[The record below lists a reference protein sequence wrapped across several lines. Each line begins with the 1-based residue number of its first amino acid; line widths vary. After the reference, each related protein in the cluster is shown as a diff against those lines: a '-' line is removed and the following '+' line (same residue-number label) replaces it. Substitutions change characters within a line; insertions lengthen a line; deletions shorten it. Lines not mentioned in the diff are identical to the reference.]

1 MRKIFFSIV
10 VAMTMICSTTVN
22 ANVKKNVIG
31 MQNLIE
37 VSNKIARTEALN
49 NCYNLDLNSHF
60 NDLEKVMKLTD
71 EERKYIF
78 DINDV
83 IKTEIE
89 RLNDVKDIETRE
101 KRMMDIVKY
110 AHRMSYY
117 MLDVYNYR
125 IYRGLLNQTMIKCGF
140 FYNDGRF
147 NTDFIVD
154 KNGYKAVANK

>member
-10 VAMTMICSTTVN
+10 VAISMICSTTVN
-22 ANVKKNVIG
+22 ANVKKNVIE
-31 MQNLIE
+31 MKNLIE

-49 NCYNLDLNSHF
+49 NYYTLDINNHF
-60 NDLEKVMKLTD
+60 NELEKVMKLND
-71 EERKYIF
+71 EERKHIF

-89 RLNDVKDIETRE
+89 RLNVIKDIELRE
-101 KRMMDIVKY
+101 KRMDSIIQY
-110 AHRMSYY
+110 AHRTSYCV
-117 MLDVYNYR
+117 LDTDNFR

-140 FYNDGRF
+140 FFNDGRF

-154 KNGYKAVANK
+154 RNEYKAVANK

>member
-1 MRKIFFSIV
+1 MRKIFLSIV

-22 ANVKKNVIG
+22 ANVKKNVIE
-31 MQNLIE
+31 MKNLIE
-37 VSNKIARTEALN
+37 VSNKIAQTEALN
-49 NCYNLDLNSHF
+49 NYYNLDLNGHF
-60 NDLEKVMKLTD
+60 NDLETVMKLTD

-89 RLNDVKDIETRE
+89 RLNDIKDIEVRE
-101 KRMMDIVKY
+101 KYMMNIIRY

-117 MLDVYNYR
+117 MLDIDNFR

-140 FYNDGRF
+140 FYDDGRF

-154 KNGYKAVANK
+154 KNECKLIANK

>member
-110 AHRMSYY
+110 AH
-117 MLDVYNYR
+117 V
-125 IYRGLLNQTMIKCGF
+125 LL
-140 FYNDGRF
+140 Y
-147 NTDFIVD
+147 
-154 KNGYKAVANK
+154 A

>member
-22 ANVKKNVIG
+22 ANVKKNVIE

-37 VSNKIARTEALN
+37 VSNKIAQTEALN
-49 NCYNLDLNSHF
+49 NYYNLDLNGHF
-60 NDLEKVMKLTD
+60 NDLETVMKLTD
-71 EERKYIF
+71 EERKCIF

-89 RLNDVKDIETRE
+89 QLNDIKDIEDRE
-101 KRMMDIVKY
+101 KRMQNIVRY

-117 MLDVYNYR
+117 MLDMDNFR
-125 IYRGLLNQTMIKCGF
+125 IYRGLLNQTMIKRGF
-140 FYNDGRF
+140 FVYDGRF

-154 KNGYKAVANK
+154 KNVYKPIANK

>member
-49 NCYNLDLNSHF
+49 NCYYLDLNSHF

-89 RLNDVKDIETRE
+89 RLNDIKDIEVRE
-101 KRMMDIVKY
+101 KYMMNIIRY

-117 MLDVYNYR
+117 MLDIDNFR
-125 IYRGLLNQTMIKCGF
+125 IYRGLLNQTMINCGF
-140 FYNDGRF
+140 FLIDGRF

-154 KNGYKAVANK
+154 KNECKLIANK

>member
-22 ANVKKNVIG
+22 ANVKKNVIE
-31 MQNLIE
+31 MKNLIE
-37 VSNKIARTEALN
+37 VSNKIAQTEALN
-49 NCYNLDLNSHF
+49 NYYNLDLNGHF
-60 NDLEKVMKLTD
+60 NDLEMVMKLTD

-89 RLNDVKDIETRE
+89 RLNDIKDIEVRE
-101 KRMMDIVKY
+101 KHMMNIIRY

-117 MLDVYNYR
+117 MLDIDNFR

-140 FYNDGRF
+140 FYDDGRF

-154 KNGYKAVANK
+154 KNECKLIANK

>member
-60 NDLEKVMKLTD
+60 NDLEKVMNLTD

-83 IKTEIE
+83 IKTEIK
-89 RLNDVKDIETRE
+89 RLNDVKDIEDRE
-101 KRMMDIVKY
+101 KRMQNIIRY
-110 AHRMSYY
+110 AHRTTYY

-147 NTDFIVD
+147 NADFIVD

>member
-10 VAMTMICSTTVN
+10 VAISMICSTTVN
-22 ANVKKNVIG
+22 ANVKKNVIE
-31 MQNLIE
+31 MKNLIE
-37 VSNKIARTEALN
+37 VSNKIARTAALN
-49 NCYNLDLNSHF
+49 NYYILDINNHF

-89 RLNDVKDIETRE
+89 QLNDIKDIEDRE
-101 KRMMDIVKY
+101 KRMQNIIKY

-117 MLDVYNYR
+117 MLDVNNFR
-125 IYRGLLNQTMIKCGF
+125 IYRGLLNQTLIKCGF
-140 FYNDGRF
+140 FYDDGRF

-154 KNGYKAVANK
+154 KNEYKAVANK

>member
-49 NCYNLDLNSHF
+49 NCYSLDLNSHF
-60 NDLEKVMKLTD
+60 NELEKVMKLTD
-71 EERKYIF
+71 DERKYIF

-83 IKTEIE
+83 IKKEIE
-89 RLNDVKDIETRE
+89 RLNVINGIELR
-101 KRMMDIVKY
+101 KKHMDNIIQY
-110 AHRMSYY
+110 AHRMSYC
-117 MLDVYNYR
+117 MLDDENCR
-125 IYRGLLNQTMIKCGF
+125 IYRGLLNYTMIKRGF
-140 FYNDGRF
+140 LLRDGRF
-147 NTDFIVD
+147 NKDFIVD

>member
-1 MRKIFFSIV
+1 
-10 VAMTMICSTTVN
+10 
-22 ANVKKNVIG
+22 
-31 MQNLIE
+31 
-37 VSNKIARTEALN
+37 
-49 NCYNLDLNSHF
+49 
-60 NDLEKVMKLTD
+60 MKLTD

-140 FYNDGRF
+140 FYDDGRF
-147 NTDFIVD
+147 NKDYIVD
-154 KNGYKAVANK
+154 KNLYKAVANK

>member
-22 ANVKKNVIG
+22 ANVKKNVIE

-78 DINDV
+78 DINNV

-89 RLNDVKDIETRE
+89 QLNDVKDIEDRE
-101 KRMMDIVKY
+101 KRMQNIIKY

-117 MLDVYNYR
+117 MLDVNNFR

-140 FYNDGRF
+140 FLLDGRF

-154 KNGYKAVANK
+154 ENESKLIAEK

>member
-10 VAMTMICSTTVN
+10 VAMSMICSTTVN
-22 ANVKKNVIG
+22 ANVKKHVIE
-31 MQNLIE
+31 MKNLIE

-89 RLNDVKDIETRE
+89 RLNVIKDIEVRE
-101 KRMMDIVKY
+101 KHMMNIIRY

-117 MLDVYNYR
+117 MLDIDNFR

-154 KNGYKAVANK
+154 KNECKMIANK